1 MDAATQ
7 RQWEAWANALVL
19 AKLQAFAEIMGEEAA
34 RQEKLLL
41 THFNAELKR
50 LDDSVAALEAELEI
64 LRARNVTPLRI
75 AAHVA

>member
-7 RQWEAWANALVL
+7 RQWEVWANALVL

-50 LDDSVAALEAELEI
+50 LDDRIAALQVELDTV
-64 LRARNVTPLRI
+64 RTRNVTPLRI